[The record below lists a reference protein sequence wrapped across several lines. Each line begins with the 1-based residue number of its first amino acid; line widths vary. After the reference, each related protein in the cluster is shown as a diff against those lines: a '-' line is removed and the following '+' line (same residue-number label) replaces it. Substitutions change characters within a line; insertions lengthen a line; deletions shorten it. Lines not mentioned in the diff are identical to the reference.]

1 MDKYAR
7 IRDNNLKEQTRR
19 FCQVTNE
26 FADIRELIT
35 TRKEL
40 QSGFDLVLS
49 SDEDFTAYTKKIRR
63 INADIRKALEKHG
76 LPANYL
82 EPIFNCPICEDKG
95 YYYENGVT
103 PKRCKCNTDL
113 GFGCSFDDFN
123 KELFSKEK
131 PEGRKTSPYE
141 HISATLAFSKEY
153 CARFPDNIKPN
164 ILFYGS
170 SGLGKSFLAS
180 CICSELKN
188 RGFFPVKVNAFKL
201 IEDFRDKH
209 VKDTPYPADYYG
221 CDFLVID
228 DIGTEPMYNNI
239 TVEYLFALINE
250 RIENK
255 RATLFVTN
263 QSFENCCKRYDE
275 RLASRMFDSM
285 ITERIAF
292 FGENLRLKKK

>member
-19 FCQVTNE
+19 FGQVTNE

-49 SDEDFTAYTKKIRR
+49 SDEDFTAYTKKIRS

-82 EPIFNCPICEDKG
+82 EPIFNCTICEDKG

-123 KELFSKEK
+123 KEL
-131 PEGRKTSPYE
+131 
-141 HISATLAFSKEY
+141 FSKEY

-209 VKDTPYPADYYG
+209 VKDIPYPADYYG

-228 DIGTEPMYNNI
+228 DIGTEPLYNNI

-285 ITERIAF
+285 MTERIAF